1 MSAPV
6 IPAARRSLALA
17 LAGLDERA
25 RTLLA
30 LSRVDGLSTSEIA
43 AVLYSTPQQVSR
55 DLAIAQRALE
65 RAAGRR
71 LSA

>member
-1 MSAPV
+1 MSAPATH
-6 IPAARRSLALA
+6 AARRTLALA
-17 LAGLDERA
+17 LAHLDERT